1 MEPITDQFN
10 YYGELELLNQ
20 QKTTFF
26 CPYDVTDDIFHT
38 LREWVGRLDPMA
50 GVIVCG
56 NSTGIERFVLRLLL
70 RKGFAVIV
78 PLATTIPTDLSELNL
93 GQKLTGSETLCL
105 LDQAFADHRLL
116 LVSSAEN
123 VSVSVPTR
131 KTLLSRDA
139 WMCEHGT
146 RFVVAI
152 RREFDYFDQLLV
164 GRSVTYLSQPMPEEG
179 SETEEVTTARRQRA
193 IRMGWTIY
201 RRLKSH
207 VDSAEELNALVS
219 RYMQLGLEHPSLL
232 HSLVLQTVALNYADF
247 SDFDFQAFLRSWS
260 IQNLRPEDWV
270 AYRCRDGKELPSLVD
285 RCLTRLFRQMPSRR
299 LMSLDY
305 SRPFD
310 SALVHEW
317 LDAVLLRSPNN
328 PYHVK
333 RALRL
338 AYYEHDRE
346 KINYYSQQ
354 LAV

>member
-1 MEPITDQFN
+1 MEPITEQFN

-26 CPYDVTDDIFHT
+26 CPYDVTDDIFHI
-38 LREWVGRLDPMA
+38 LREWVNSLDPMA

-70 RKGFAVIV
+70 RKGFAVIL
-78 PLATTIPTDLSELNL
+78 PLATTLPANLEELNL
-93 GQKLTGSETLCL
+93 GQKLTGSETLNL
-105 LDQAFADHRLL
+105 LNRAFADHRLL
-116 LVSSAEN
+116 LVSSAKN
-123 VSVSVPTR
+123 VSVSVPTK
-131 KTLLSRDA
+131 KTQLGRDA
-139 WMCEHGT
+139 WMCEQGSH
-146 RFVVAI
+146 FVVAL
-152 RREFDYFDQLLV
+152 RREFDYYDQLLV
-164 GRSVTYLSQPMPEEG
+164 GRPVTYLSQPAPDEG
-179 SETEEVTTARRQRA
+179 TESDDEAMARRQNA

-201 RRLKSH
+201 RRLKNH
-207 VDSAEELNALVS
+207 VCPVNELNALVE
-219 RYMQLGLEHPSLL
+219 RYMQLDLEHPSLL
-232 HSLVLQTVALNYADF
+232 HSLVLQTVALNYADLT
-247 SDFDFQAFLRSWS
+247 DFDFQAFLRSWS

-305 SRPFD
+305 TRPFD
-310 SALVHEW
+310 SALVHQW